1 MRTNPGAKQRRM
13 LEVLE
18 QFRVIFKSLRSHYR
32 EVQQRTGISGAQL
45 WVLARVAASPGSHVG
60 EVARSLAIHQSTAS
74 NLLKSLE
81 RRRLVARERRGAD
94 QRNVQLYATAKGL
107 RLLRRAPQ
115 PLIGVLQQALT
126 ELPAPVLAGLHVSL
140 ARVIAAMKV
149 KRLAAARAMP
159 LSEM

>member
-1 MRTNPGAKQRRM
+1 M

-32 EVQQRTGISGAQL
+32 EVQKRTGISGAQL

-60 EVARSLAIHQSTAS
+60 EVALSLAIHQSTAS

-81 RRRLVARERRGAD
+81 RRRLVARERGGAD

-159 LSEM
+159 LSEI

>member
-1 MRTNPGAKQRRM
+1 
-13 LEVLE
+13 
-18 QFRVIFKSLRSHYR
+18 
-32 EVQQRTGISGAQL
+32 
-45 WVLARVAASPGSHVG
+45 
-60 EVARSLAIHQSTAS
+60 VARSLAIHQSTAS